1 MNFRAFYWAIL
12 SEVTASLRWL
22 ANGSHRTE
30 RYLQE
35 KVSCESSRGRP
46 NVNVLH
52 HPKMGLMVTRERDL
66 NGARKS
72 FRSEISLSTSRA
84 TNFAVF
90 LFDASFIATYASTI
104 SFAYIFRP
112 QQDGQALDINRG
124 VQWIRTKS
132 DAKIIACERSRGEK
146 KRCF

>member
-1 MNFRAFYWAIL
+1 MRKFSR
-12 SEVTASLRWL
+12 ETRC
-22 ANGSHRTE
+22 E
-30 RYLQE
+30 RPAPE
-35 KVSCESSRGRP
+35 E
-46 NVNVLH
+46 
-52 HPKMGLMVTRERDL
+52 MGLMVTRDL

-90 LFDASFIATYASTI
+90 LFDASFIASYASTV
-104 SFAYIFRP
+104 SFAYIFRS